1 MPVRPFANPTVQ
13 WVVPPQR
20 SQFQIYGGAM
30 HLKELSLLGGEAIAF
45 GDRWRGDRLLDS
57 YLE

>member
-1 MPVRPFANPTVQ
+1 
-13 WVVPPQR
+13 
-20 SQFQIYGGAM
+20 M